1 MDVSLFFGLFS
12 LLSIVGFVI
21 WILAL
26 VEVLRT
32 PEDVWSAAGQDRLIW
47 ALVVIFLNVLGA
59 IIYYVVARP
68 SLAAHR

>member
-1 MDVSLFFGLFS
+1 MEVSLFFGLFF
-12 LLSIVGFVI
+12 LLSIGGFVI
-21 WILAL
+21 WIMAL

-32 PEDVWSAAGQDRLIW
+32 PEPVWTAAGQDRLIW
-47 ALVVIFLNVLGA
+47 ALVVIFLHVLGA